1 MRGITILVCML
12 VASFAASAQTAET
25 PSPGSTAL
33 VEDAKDWDGQT
44 VGFTGEAIG
53 EAMRRGTM
61 AWIHLNDDAYGLA
74 EGAGADLSGFNGGI
88 GVWVD
93 AQLASRIAFFGDY
106 KRHGDVVE
114 VTGIFHAA
122 CPQHGGDMDVH
133 ADSLRII
140 RNGHEVARPIGR
152 SRLLAA
158 GMMVALTALLFLA
171 RAIVRRRGRTD
182 P

>member
-1 MRGITILVCML
+1 
-12 VASFAASAQTAET
+12 
-25 PSPGSTAL
+25 
-33 VEDAKDWDGQT
+33 
-44 VGFTGEAIG
+44 
-53 EAMRRGTM
+53 
-61 AWIHLNDDAYGLA
+61 
-74 EGAGADLSGFNGGI
+74 
-88 GVWVD
+88 
-93 AQLASRIAFFGDY
+93 
-106 KRHGDVVE
+106 